1 MGSISGTS
9 TRRRQQLLLLGALL
23 LALFITIFF
32 GLRAFRRFDHPPT
45 DEPIRGWMN
54 IPYIAHSYQV
64 PPPVLWQALD
74 PPSDLSPSRRP
85 IRRLAEE
92 LNLTTTEV
100 ISRLETAIANAR
112 AQHPSHDKPPESA
125 PVLPTPTAAPTAAP
139 P

>member
-9 TRRRQQLLLLGALL
+9 TRRRQQLLLLGALV
-23 LALFITIFF
+23 LALFITVFF

-100 ISRLETAIANAR
+100 ISRLETAIANVR

-125 PVLPTPTAAPTAAP
+125 PALPTPTAAPTAAP

>member
-9 TRRRQQLLLLGALL
+9 TRRRQQLLLLGALV
-23 LALFITIFF
+23 LALFITVFF

-64 PPPVLWQALD
+64 PPPVLWQTLN
-74 PPSDLSPSRRP
+74 PSSDLPPSRRP

-100 ISRLETAIANAR
+100 ISRLEAAIANER
-112 AQHPSHDKPPESA
+112 AQHPPHDKPPESA
-125 PVLPTPTAAPTAAP
+125 PALPTPTAAPTAAP